1 MKMKKPCCIENV
13 NISPSTSS
21 CSMILRSACS
31 HGRSHHSVINSSVQ
45 KQENIQRKR
54 KSVNGI
60 SEKLLE
66 VDNSKN
72 STLESSFE
80 SSESNYLEQHSLKS
94 TKTFSV
100 LKESLYSQL
109 HFSGSQKCDLT
120 QQYKENLDCVKKL
133 NFSEISSPVSS
144 LYVNGNFENKDFSDN
159 AYSIER
165 DHNFNTTVM
174 SRTRRLE
181 RGSLRALSESETEED
196 VSINQNRV
204 KSRRSRT
211 SGANSHLN
219 SSEKISSSQSHSDV
233 YNSFNH
239 INSSKSSS
247 TNSKVT
253 AASNPYISTPT
264 GTYFGFSSLNQ
275 SSFNSSPELDV
286 STVQYS
292 TLDKLRWL
300 LWRYIYLKII
310 TIVNFDVWLLSRLR
324 GRYKTVILLL
334 LPLLFY
340 LLYSALSAERTKT
353 YTSSFD
359 VLSSSL
365 ATVASSIYS
374 LLSHPL
380 RKSGEL
386 LEEADSESCPKAGAF
401 LSAFW
406 GIPSF
411 FSNFFIQE
419 KSTSFS
425 SKTTSDSFDTKTTS
439 PENLLVRE
447 EFESRTLKALDARF
461 NELAEQIQV
470 SHSEYVKAETANV
483 LQKEISDLHVQFKS
497 LSGIIKQLEK
507 EMQKMEKSVSSK
519 DVENM
524 SKEHTVIFDSL
535 NTKLET
541 LEEKLGSL
549 NALKSCC
556 DQKWSPSD
564 FIASIEKYLV
574 TAFRN
579 VIAGEKNTDSPY
591 LFFHHWLNSK
601 FIDSSKLSAEI
612 NTAFMKMKKQQES
625 SDVKFDQSSMNVV
638 KSVVENYVESLK
650 TNLTTLHVTSGSYD
664 DSLTQEDMRKIVK
677 EALLL
682 YDADKTGKVD
692 FALESG
698 GGSVLSTRCSES
710 YIEKTGKILVL
721 GLPLWSNEN
730 SPRTAI
736 QPDIQPGKCWAFKG
750 SQGYLVIQLSYTIYP
765 TGFTLEHIPVSLSPT
780 GSIDSAPKEFSVW
793 GLASENDFDG
803 TLLGT
808 YTYEMNGEPLQY
820 FPVQNVAT
828 DPFYL
833 VELKVHSN
841 HGNLEYTCLYRFRV
855 HGTRI

>member
-1 MKMKKPCCIENV
+1 
-13 NISPSTSS
+13 
-21 CSMILRSACS
+21 MILRSACS
-31 HGRSHHSVINSSVQ
+31 HGRSHHSLISSDVQ
-45 KQENIQRKR
+45 KQESIQRKR
-54 KSVNGI
+54 KSIKGI
-60 SEKLLE
+60 SEKSLKT
-66 VDNSKN
+66 DISKN
-72 STLESSFE
+72 STAESSFE
-80 SSESNYLEQHSLKS
+80 SSALNCLEQFTLKS
-94 TKTFSV
+94 TKTFSI
-100 LKESLYSQL
+100 LKESLYNQL
-109 HFSGSQKCDLT
+109 HFSENQTCDLT
-120 QQYKENLDCVKKL
+120 HQNKENLDCVEKL
-133 NFSEISSPVSS
+133 SFSENSPVTS
-144 LYVNGNFENKDFSDN
+144 LYLNGQFEKKEFSDN

-165 DHNFNTTVM
+165 DFNYNTTM

-181 RGSLRALSESETEED
+181 RGSIRTLSGSETEED
-196 VSINQNRV
+196 VSFQE
-204 KSRRSRT
+204 RRGKMRRNRT
-211 SGANSHLN
+211 SDAISHLN
-219 SSEKISSSQSHSDV
+219 SSSEKILSSQPHLNV
-233 YNSFNH
+233 YNSSNH
-239 INSSKSSS
+239 VNSSKSLSS
-247 TNSKVT
+247 SAVFQTSNAKT
-253 AASNPYISTPT
+253 TTTSNPYISTPT
-264 GTYFGFSSLNQ
+264 GISSLNQ
-275 SSFNSSPELDV
+275 RSFSVNSSPELNVNV
-286 STVQYS
+286 SAVQYS
-292 TLDKLRWL
+292 TLDKIRWL

-334 LPLLFY
+334 LPLLIY
-340 LLYSALSAERTKT
+340 LLYSAITAEKIGNNNN
-353 YTSSFD
+353 YFD
-359 VLSSSL
+359 ILSSSL

-386 LEEADSESCPKAGAF
+386 IEEADSESCPRAGAF
-401 LSAFW
+401 FSAFW
-406 GIPSF
+406 GVPSF

-425 SKTTSDSFDTKTTS
+425 SKTTSQSFDSKTTS
-439 PENLLVRE
+439 AEDLLTRK
-447 EFESRTLKALDARF
+447 EFESLALKALDSRF
-461 NELAEQIQV
+461 NELAKKIEA

-483 LQKEISDLHVQFKS
+483 LQREISDLHVQFKS
-497 LSGIIKQLEK
+497 LSGIIKQLET
-507 EMQKMEKSVSSK
+507 EMQKMEKAVSTK
-519 DVENM
+519 DADSI
-524 SKEHTVIFDSL
+524 SKEHTVIFNSL

-549 NALKSCC
+549 NALKNCC

-564 FIASIEKYLV
+564 IIASIEKHLV

-591 LFFHHWLNSK
+591 YFFHHWLNSK

-612 NTAFMKMKKQQES
+612 NAAFEKMKKQQQT
-625 SDVKFDQSSMNVV
+625 SDVKFDQNSMNVV

-650 TNLTTLHVTSGSYD
+650 TNLTTIHVARGTYD
-664 DSLTQEDMRKIVK
+664 DSLSYHDMRKIVK

-710 YIEKTGKILVL
+710 YVEKNGKFTIL
-721 GLPLWSNEN
+721 GLPLWSDEN

-736 QPDIQPGKCWAFKG
+736 QPDVQPGKCWAFKG

-793 GLASENDFDG
+793 GLLSEKDFEG

-820 FPVQNVAT
+820 FPVQNVAI

-833 VELKVHSN
+833 VELKIHSN

>member
-1 MKMKKPCCIENV
+1 M
-13 NISPSTSS
+13 
-21 CSMILRSACS
+21 
-31 HGRSHHSVINSSVQ
+31 
-45 KQENIQRKR
+45 
-54 KSVNGI
+54 KSVKGI
-60 SEKLLE
+60 SEKALKA
-66 VDNSKN
+66 DHSKN
-72 STLESSFE
+72 STVESSFV
-80 SSESNYLEQHSLKS
+80 SSELNCLEQLSLKS

-100 LKESLYSQL
+100 LKESLYNQL
-109 HFSGSQKCDLT
+109 HFSESQTCDLSR
-120 QQYKENLDCVKKL
+120 QNKENLDCVKKL
-133 NFSEISSPVSS
+133 NFSEISSPVAS
-144 LYVNGNFENKDFSDN
+144 LYLNGHFENKGFSDN

-165 DHNFNTTVM
+165 DHNFNTTM

-181 RGSLRALSESETEED
+181 RGSLRTLSGSETEED
-196 VSINQNRV
+196 VSFNQNRR
-204 KSRRSRT
+204 KLRRNRT

-219 SSEKISSSQSHSDV
+219 SDEKISSSQSHSDL
-233 YNSFNH
+233 YNSLNH
-239 INSSKSSS
+239 INSSKSLSSVYETSTAKVTS
-247 TNSKVT
+247 TN
-253 AASNPYISTPT
+253 NPYSSTPT
-264 GTYFGFSSLNQ
+264 GSYFGFSSLNQ
-275 SSFNSSPELDV
+275 SFSLNSSPELLDV

-300 LWRYIYLKII
+300 LWRYIYLKLI
-310 TIVNFDVWLLSRLR
+310 TIVSFDVWLLSRLR

-334 LPLLFY
+334 LPLLIY
-340 LLYSALSAERTKT
+340 LLYSAFSAERTET
-353 YTSSFD
+353 DINSFK

-365 ATVASSIYS
+365 ASVASSIYS

-380 RKSGEL
+380 TKS
-386 LEEADSESCPKAGAF
+386 EEIFEGGDSESCPKASAF

-411 FSNFFIQE
+411 LSNLFIQE
-419 KSTSFS
+419 KSTSFNT
-425 SKTTSDSFDTKTTS
+425 KTSHSFDTKPTS
-439 PENLLVRE
+439 SENLLTSK
-447 EFESRTLKALDARF
+447 EFESLTLKALDTRF
-461 NELAEQIQV
+461 NELAKKIQE
-470 SHSEYVKAETANV
+470 SHSVYVKAETANL
-483 LQKEISDLHVQFKS
+483 LQKEISDLHLQFKS
-497 LSGIIKQLEK
+497 LSGVIKQLEK

-519 DVENM
+519 DVEDI
-524 SKEHTVIFDSL
+524 SKEHTVIFNSL

-549 NALKSCC
+549 NALKNCC

-564 FIASIEKYLV
+564 FIATIEKYLV

-591 LFFHHWLNSK
+591 YFFHHWLNSK

-612 NTAFMKMKKQQES
+612 NAAFVKMKKQQQS
-625 SDVKFDQSSMNVV
+625 SDIKFDQNSMNVV

-650 TNLTTLHVTSGSYD
+650 TNLTTLHATRGSYD
-664 DSLTQEDMRKIVK
+664 DSLTQQDMRKIVK

-692 FALESG
+692 YALESG

-710 YIEKTGKILVL
+710 FIEKTGKILVL
-721 GLPLWSNEN
+721 GFPLWSDEN

-736 QPDIQPGKCWAFKG
+736 QPDVQPGKCWAFKG

-765 TGFTLEHIPVSLSPT
+765 TGFTMEHIPVSLSPT

-793 GLASENDFDG
+793 GLSSEKDFDG
-803 TLLGT
+803 ILLGT
-808 YTYEMNGEPLQY
+808 YTFEMNGEPLQY

-833 VELKVHSN
+833 VELKIHSN